1 LSSQVV
7 DFNQAIDKVVRGQG
21 LSLQES
27 EDAMGL
33 IMSGKVSE
41 AQIASF
47 LTALRMKGETVEE
60 ITGCA
65 RVMRDKVTSIKT
77 DHTRLVDTCGTGGDQ
92 SSTFNISTTAAFVAA
107 GVGLPVAKHGNRSVS
122 SRCGSAD
129 VLEALGV
136 NLDIS
141 PLDAAASI
149 EKIGIGF
156 LFAPKL
162 HLAMKHAIK
171 PRKEIGIRTI
181 FNILGP
187 LTNPAKARRQVIG
200 VYAPELTEV
209 LAYVL
214 LNLGTEHALI
224 VHGLD
229 GIDEITICEET
240 KISELK
246 NGQVKTYYL
255 KPEDLGFER
264 ARSSEI
270 KGGEIEQN
278 ARITSS
284 ILEGKKGPGRNIVVI
299 NAAAVLV
306 AGRLAENFSQGV
318 KLAEESIDKGEA
330 LGKLELLR
338 EFNRSCLCS

>member
-1 LSSQVV
+1 MSNQVV
-7 DFNQAIDKVVRGQG
+7 DFNCVIDKVVTGQDLTLG
-21 LSLQES
+21 ES
-27 EDAMGL
+27 EKAMNL
-33 IMSGKVSE
+33 IMSGKVLE
-41 AQIASF
+41 TQIASF

-65 RVMRDKVTSIKT
+65 RVMRDKVTPIET
-77 DHTRLVDTCGTGGDQ
+77 GCAGLVDTCGTGGDQ
-92 SSTFNISTTAAFVAA
+92 SHTFNISTTAAFVAA
-107 GVGLPVAKHGNRSVS
+107 GAGQRVAKHGNRSVS

-141 PLDAAASI
+141 PGDAAESI

-187 LTNPAKARRQVIG
+187 LTNPAGARRQVIG
-200 VYAPELTEV
+200 VYAPELTEI
-209 LAYVL
+209 LARVL

-224 VHGLD
+224 VHGMD
-229 GIDEITICEET
+229 GIDEITICEKT
-240 KISELK
+240 RISELK
-246 NGQVKTYYL
+246 NGQIKTYYL
-255 KPEDLGFER
+255 QPEDLGFER
-264 ARSSEI
+264 ARKSEI
-270 KGGEIEQN
+270 KGGRIDEN
-278 ARITSS
+278 AGITSS
-284 ILEGKKGPGRNIVVI
+284 ILEGERGPGRDIVLI
-299 NAAAVLV
+299 NAAAALI
-306 AGRLAENFSQGV
+306 AGGLAENFLQGV
-318 KLAEESIDKGEA
+318 KLAEESIDGNKA
-330 LGKLELLR
+330 LAKLELLR